1 MSTRKQSISN
11 ILASFQIIRRA
22 LLQQVAQRQAC
33 DQDENSVTLA
43 QQMTLLTV
51 GARGAVS
58 VKEIAEARMISSSAA
73 TQVVDTLVKKGY
85 LIRSQDERDRRASVV
100 ILGPEYRQRVEAK
113 VGSATA
119 YLTPIFSSLSKE
131 ELEEYERLNNKLVS
145 SLRKEHAA

>member
-1 MSTRKQSISN
+1 MPTRKQSISN
-11 ILASFQIIRRA
+11 ILDSFQIIRRA
-22 LLQQVAQRQAC
+22 LLQQVAEQQAC

-51 GARGAVS
+51 AARGAVS

-85 LIRSQDERDRRASVV
+85 LIRNQDERDRRASVV
-100 ILGPEYRQRVEAK
+100 VLGPEYQQKFAAK
-113 VGSATA
+113 VGNAST

-131 ELEEYERLNNKLVS
+131 ELEEYERLNHKLVS
-145 SLRKEHAA
+145 ALRKEHST